1 MSGAANRQ
9 RRRHGNAF
17 SRMWGAPI
25 LLAVLTAIGL
35 ISALLGDGVW
45 DYVSAVALGVPTI
58 ACAWYGLRR

>member
-1 MSGAANRQ
+1 MSGASPFLRL
-9 RRRHGNAF
+9 
-17 SRMWGAPI
+17 WGAPI
-25 LLAVLTAIGL
+25 MLAILTAIGL

>member
-1 MSGAANRQ
+1 MSGAANRPA
-9 RRRHGNAF
+9 RSPF
-17 SRMWGAPI
+17 LRMWGAPI

>member
-1 MSGAANRQ
+1 MSGTVHRT
-9 RRRHGNAF
+9 RRPPRKPFA
-17 SRMWGAPI
+17 RMWGAPI
-25 LLAVLTAIGL
+25 VLAVLTMIGL